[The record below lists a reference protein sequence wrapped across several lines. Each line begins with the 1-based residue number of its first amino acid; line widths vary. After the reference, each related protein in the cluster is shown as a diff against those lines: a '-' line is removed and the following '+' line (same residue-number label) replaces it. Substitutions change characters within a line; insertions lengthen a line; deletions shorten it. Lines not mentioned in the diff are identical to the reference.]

1 MPLKGVTDRLG
12 PESTARLFAATVK
25 QDPYDLGLHRPHN
38 TGMDNR
44 VGVLA
49 IQGDYA
55 CHLATLSRIGANSLE
70 VRSIED
76 LDQCTHLIIP
86 GGEST
91 TVGKLLQRFGLGAEI
106 RARARAGMPVWGTC
120 MGMIMLAKAI
130 EETDQYSLGLLDIT
144 VRRNAFGRQV
154 HSFESIVNVEGVGD
168 VTAVFIRAPIV
179 TTVGSAHS
187 IATFDNQVVAVRQD
201 RLIGTSFHPELTA
214 DTRLHEWFL
223 NEVGSAQRG

>member
-1 MPLKGVTDRLG
+1 
-12 PESTARLFAATVK
+12 
-25 QDPYDLGLHRPHN
+25 
-38 TGMDNR
+38 
-44 VGVLA
+44 
-49 IQGDYA
+49 
-55 CHLATLSRIGANSLE
+55 
-70 VRSIED
+70 
-76 LDQCTHLIIP
+76 
-86 GGEST
+86 
-91 TVGKLLQRFGLGAEI
+91 
-106 RARARAGMPVWGTC
+106 